1 MDIQINI
8 HYVDGLKIIGVNM
21 KAVLVIGKNYSFNN
35 DDFLDSY
42 VIGVDKGALLCLNN
56 NVKMDIAIGDFD
68 SISNSELELLYKETE
83 VIKLNPI
90 KDETD
95 TSEALEY
102 CNGYDDI
109 TILGGIMGDRIEHFY
124 ANLLL
129 LEKNNKI
136 KIKDNNS
143 LIFTTSND
151 INLKKD
157 VYKYISIFSLEDST
171 ILSLE
176 GFKYNLDS
184 YHMKR
189 LDPLGVSN
197 EVIEAEAKIKIAS
210 GRVLIILS
218 KDDNI

>member
-1 MDIQINI
+1 
-8 HYVDGLKIIGVNM
+8 M

-68 SISNSELELLYKETE
+68 SISKSELELLYKETE

>member
-1 MDIQINI
+1 
-8 HYVDGLKIIGVNM
+8 M